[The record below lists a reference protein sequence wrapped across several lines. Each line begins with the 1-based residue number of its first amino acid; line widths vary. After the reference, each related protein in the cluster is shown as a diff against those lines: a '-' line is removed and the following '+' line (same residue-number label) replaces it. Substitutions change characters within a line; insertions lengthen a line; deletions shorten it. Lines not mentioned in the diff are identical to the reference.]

1 MKPYLITLSTLL
13 LFAACGSDDSIEGK
27 KVLLTEK
34 RTELAKLENEI
45 RLLEATILAADSSF
59 SDVKDGRLLVT
70 VKNIAPEKFEH
81 FFEVNGTI
89 EAVEVANVS
98 PEQGGQIKRIT
109 VREGDRVSA
118 GQTLATLSTNVIQ
131 KSLEELD
138 NGIAMAQ
145 IVYDRQSRLWESKIG
160 SEIQYL
166 EAKSNLEQAQ
176 KKRATV
182 VAQMDMATIKAPF
195 SGVVDRIFQ
204 KEGELAAPGMP
215 ILTLVNMNQMKV
227 KADVSENY
235 VQSVKVNS
243 MVDIDFPSFGF
254 STKAPIRMVSSMI
267 NPANRAFA
275 VEALVSNGNGLLK
288 PNGIATIRIK
298 DFEAASAFVVPA
310 KCVSKDPKGDY
321 VFTVQKVD
329 GKDTATKTYITTGKS
344 SQGSIV
350 VTEGLTA
357 GMQVIVE
364 GYNEVATGDEVK
376 AVN

>member
-27 KVLLTEK
+27 KLLLTEK

-204 KEGELAAPGMP
+204 KEGELGAPGMP

-298 DFEAASAFVVPA
+298 DFEAANVFIVPA

-321 VFTVQKVD
+321 VFTVQKAD
-329 GKDTATKTYITTGKS
+329 GKEMAVKTYVKLDKS
-344 SQGSIV
+344 SQGSILIS
-350 VTEGLTA
+350 EGLTA

-376 AVN
+376 TSK

>member
-204 KEGELAAPGMP
+204 KEGELGAPGMP

-298 DFEAASAFVVPA
+298 DFEAANVFIVPA

-321 VFTVQKVD
+321 VFTVQKAD
-329 GKDTATKTYITTGKS
+329 GKETAVKTYVKLDKS
-344 SQGSIV
+344 SQGSILIS
-350 VTEGLTA
+350 EGLTA

-376 AVN
+376 TSK

>member
-27 KVLLTEK
+27 KSLLTEK

-70 VKNIAPEKFEH
+70 VKNITPEKFEH

-195 SGVVDRIFQ
+195 SGVVDRLYQ

-215 ILTLVNMNQMKV
+215 ILTVVNMNQMKV

-235 VQSVKVNS
+235 VQSVKPNS

-275 VEALVSNGNGLLK
+275 VEVLVNNSNGLLK
-288 PNGIATIRIK
+288 PNGIATLKIK
-298 DFEAASAFVVPA
+298 DFEANGALIVPA

-321 VFTVQKVD
+321 VFTVQKAD
-329 GKDTATKTYITTGKS
+329 GKETAIKTYVKLDKS
-344 SQGSIV
+344 SQGSILIS
-350 VTEGLTA
+350 EGLTA

-376 AVN
+376 TSK

>member
-298 DFEAASAFVVPA
+298 DFEAAKRVCSSSKVRKQRPERRL
-310 KCVSKDPKGDY
+310 CVHSTKSGW
-321 VFTVQKVD
+321 QRHRHENLHNHRKV
-329 GKDTATKTYITTGKS
+329 
-344 SQGSIV
+344 
-350 VTEGLTA
+350 
-357 GMQVIVE
+357 
-364 GYNEVATGDEVK
+364 
-376 AVN
+376 